1 MLDFNSD
8 KRSNQ
13 ISRLLL
19 LVTFFISVIRYYIEN
34 IIHLAC
40 FNLKVLYICKTMNN
54 TISKERWNQMSN
66 ISRLISSIISVLCEW
81 LFGRHKVT
89 LELPVCISFVWG
101 WRCLGM
107 PYQSDTKTHF
117 ISFQMFPFDYSRPTF
132 YYFHWLS
139 LSFCHGFEK
148 SFGDWPRTLQFSC
161 MTKTKSLVWFV
172 DSIKLE
178 LLHPATDFNLTP
190 PSRPNEPLNPAEND
204 ILQNTNTKDY
214 FCKHK

>member
-1 MLDFNSD
+1 M
-8 KRSNQ
+8 
-13 ISRLLL
+13 
-19 LVTFFISVIRYYIEN
+19 
-34 IIHLAC
+34 
-40 FNLKVLYICKTMNN
+40 YICKTMNN

-101 WRCLGM
+101 RTCLGM
-107 PYQSDTKTHF
+107 PYQSDTKTQF
-117 ISFQMFPFDYSRPTF
+117 VSFQMVPFDYSRPTF

-161 MTKTKSLVWFV
+161 MTKTKSLVWFE
-172 DSIKLE
+172 DYQIR
-178 LLHPATDFNLTP
+178 AFA
-190 PSRPNEPLNPAEND
+190 SRHW
-204 ILQNTNTKDY
+204 
-214 FCKHK
+214 F